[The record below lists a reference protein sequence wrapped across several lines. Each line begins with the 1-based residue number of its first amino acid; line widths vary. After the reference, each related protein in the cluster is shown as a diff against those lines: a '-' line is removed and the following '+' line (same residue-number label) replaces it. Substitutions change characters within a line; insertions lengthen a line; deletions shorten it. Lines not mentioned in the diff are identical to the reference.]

1 MNDNLSFIYQ
11 NDLVVT
17 EIKGDDFIDLFNRLS
32 TNNIPNQKNLI
43 TDSIFTNENGRFID
57 IVSVWNTTQ
66 YALMISNSLNHQN
79 LLNWIDKFTFEEDIS
94 ISSPLKK
101 KVISIFS
108 NNKNNDLNIFG
119 EINKNEIINRKM
131 GGIEIIL
138 SNTSFFNDYKIINL
152 ILDDDSKSIESI
164 ESYLNS
170 QDIFQMEDSE
180 FNSFRI
186 KNRIPTCGNEIVS
199 SYNPLEIGISHM
211 IDFNKGC
218 YVGQEVIARLD
229 TYDKVQ
235 RKLMILDNKKDFD
248 IISSKGCDVTTSD
261 DEYCLAVVKKNISSL
276 GR

>member
-11 NDLVVT
+11 NDLVIN

-57 IVSVWNTTQ
+57 ITSVWNTPQ
-66 YALMISNSLNHQN
+66 YALMISNSLNHQD
-79 LLNWIDKFTFEEDIS
+79 LLNWIDKFTFEENIS

-108 NNKNNDLNIFG
+108 SSNNDLNIFG
-119 EINKNEIINRKM
+119 EINKNEIINKEV

-138 SNTSFFNDYKIINL
+138 AHTSFFNDYKIINL
-152 ILDDDSKSIESI
+152 ILDDDSKSIEII

-170 QDIFQMEDSE
+170 QNIFQMEDSE

-186 KNRIPTCGNEIVS
+186 KNGIPICGNEIVS
-199 SYNPLEIGISHM
+199 LYNPLEIGISHM

-235 RKLMILDNKKDFD
+235 RKLMILDNKKDLN
-248 IISSKGCDVTTSD
+248 IILSKGCDVTTSD
-261 DEYCLAVVKKNISSL
+261 DEYCLAVVKKNIL
-276 GR
+276 T